1 MTLAS
6 AFRLAD
12 ELLAQS
18 AVAET
23 RVERTRL
30 KLLASAATLLD
41 EVPFMQIRPADLAA
55 HADVSRALIYHR
67 FTDLAGLV
75 TELMAAFELRVVK
88 DLKTIATEQKKF
100 NYESLVESLAWTFS
114 AFMRNRGIMRLLL
127 SHADQ
132 VPGVD
137 AIVERTLH
145 AFNKVLGDSVVSPS
159 SIPLNPRS
167 RLIVGYIIGGG
178 VSDLLRRML
187 NQGHD
192 HLPVPQTKTEMFEIV
207 QLMAFVRHREMNGRD
222 PTAKEIRDVVR
233 SFDLKVF
240 QSYPTYTGSITS
252 DPYPTH
258 AMQRL
263 RLMAA
268 KVPRMK

>member
-23 RVERTRL
+23 KVERTRL

-55 HADVSRALIYHR
+55 HADVSRGLIYHR
-67 FTDLAGLV
+67 FTDLVGLV
-75 TELMAAFELRVVK
+75 TELMAAFEIRVVR
-88 DLKTIATEQKKF
+88 DLNTIATEHKKF
-100 NYESLVESLAWTFS
+100 DYGSLIESLAWTFS

-145 AFNKVLGDSVVSPS
+145 AFNRVLGDSVVSPS
-159 SIPLNPRS
+159 SIPLSARS

-187 NQGHD
+187 HPGHD
-192 HLPVPQTKTEMFEIV
+192 HLPMPQTKAEMFEVV
-207 QLMAFVRHREMNGRD
+207 QLMAFVRHREINGCD
-222 PTAKEIRDVVR
+222 PTAKEVR
-233 SFDLKVF
+233 AVAKNFDLKVF
-240 QSYPTYTGSITS
+240 ESYPTYSETIIS
-252 DPYPTH
+252 DPYPTQ

-268 KVPRMK
+268 KTSSNK

>member
-1 MTLAS
+1 MPPTS

-18 AVAET
+18 AEAET
-23 RVERTRL
+23 KAERTRL

-41 EVPFMQIRPADLAA
+41 DATFMQIRPADLAA

-75 TELMAAFELRVVK
+75 TELMAAFEQRVVR
-88 DLKTIATEQKKF
+88 DLSAIAVEHKRF
-100 NYESLVESLAWTFS
+100 DYASLVHTLAWTFS
-114 AFMRNRGIMRLLL
+114 TFMRNRGIMRLLL

-145 AFNKVLGDSVVSPS
+145 AFNKVLGDAVTAPAAM
-159 SIPLNPRS
+159 PLS
-167 RLIVGYIIGGG
+167 RRARLVVGYIIGGG

-187 NQGHD
+187 HPGHD
-192 HLPVPQTKTEMFEIV
+192 QLPMPRSPAEMFEVV
-207 QLMAFVRHREMNGRD
+207 QLMAMIRHREMNGCD
-222 PTAKEIRDVVR
+222 PTAKEIRAIVK
-233 SFDLKVF
+233 SFDLSIF
-240 QSYPTYTGSITS
+240 EHYPSHAGVALS
-252 DPYPTH
+252 DQYPAQ

-268 KVPRMK
+268 KNPG